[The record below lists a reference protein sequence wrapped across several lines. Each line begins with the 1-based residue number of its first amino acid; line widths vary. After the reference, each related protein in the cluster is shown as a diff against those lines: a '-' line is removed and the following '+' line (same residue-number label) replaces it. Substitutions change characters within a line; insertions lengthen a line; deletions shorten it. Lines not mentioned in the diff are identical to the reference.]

1 MNREHP
7 KFPLTYLQS
16 LLDSCISEP
25 AWHEEIVQV
34 YFLQKD
40 DDLRKLNDELF
51 LVFHPTLNAILWICV
66 SVYILLQPGI
76 KNCLL
81 TLFIPILSPE

>member
-1 MNREHP
+1 MMRST
-7 KFPLTYLQS
+7 F
-16 LLDSCISEP
+16 
-25 AWHEEIVQV
+25 
-34 YFLQKD
+34 
-40 DDLRKLNDELF
+40 KLLF